1 MSRRRQASTSAAFA
15 AVLICAGCSPYGEPV
30 RWERDEF
37 VPGVPA
43 VVWPVGVPDMS
54 DEWVAALHAADAARQ
69 AAVNAH
75 DFSAPGL
82 RDLFDDQQLTRIAIN
97 ARWWAAQDDNT
108 RIDSG
113 YYYPPGPT
121 PMKPLSV
128 DITGDAATVTMCE
141 VSKWSAKSTTRFAAV
156 TAVPQNVPFDQFHDQ
171 QSLANASFMLMSQIP
186 SDTLAFLAS
195 SGNFHRT
202 VEYWYGEHPWAG
214 GEIPWTIDGF
224 GGPAALMSA
233 IISDPTLRAH
243 GASDPSWAN
252 ALRFLSQAVNA
263 LGRHSG
269 LDAECVSTS
278 ATADLASALVVVIP
292 EITALLDPRNASSQS
307 QPPVHILFGSNMILA
322 LGLDVEKGPLNRVL
336 GLSLMNDAA
345 RDSFAAAMA
354 SYLNDATAQPAS
366 RRIDAIVG
374 AGHLYGLASGAIAGE
389 ASRIAST
396 ASAAAQATRDMYKTI
411 LAWIPMPG
419 TGVPV
424 VDYLI
429 QLGGAM
435 ATDSITDRIYE
446 IKAPDEIQDASVAER
461 EGARA
466 ELGTIALEYFK
477 SNGLDETTAA
487 ELVEKLTSAFD
498 IDSNASSNPGGSG
511 EYATN

>member
-1 MSRRRQASTSAAFA
+1 
-15 AVLICAGCSPYGEPV
+15 
-30 RWERDEF
+30 
-37 VPGVPA
+37 
-43 VVWPVGVPDMS
+43 
-54 DEWVAALHAADAARQ
+54 
-69 AAVNAH
+69 
-75 DFSAPGL
+75 
-82 RDLFDDQQLTRIAIN
+82 
-97 ARWWAAQDDNT
+97 
-108 RIDSG
+108 
-113 YYYPPGPT
+113 
-121 PMKPLSV
+121 
-128 DITGDAATVTMCE
+128 
-141 VSKWSAKSTTRFAAV
+141 
-156 TAVPQNVPFDQFHDQ
+156 
-171 QSLANASFMLMSQIP
+171 MLMSQIP
-186 SDTLAFLAS
+186 SDTLDFLMS
-195 SGNFHRT
+195 HSNRDRT
-202 VEYWYGEHPWAG
+202 IAYWYGKHPWTG
-214 GEIPWTIDGF
+214 GEFPWTVDGF
-224 GGPAALMSA
+224 EGPAALLNA
-233 IISDPTLRAH
+233 IVSDPTLRAH
-243 GASDPSWAN
+243 DASDPSWAN

-269 LDAECVSTS
+269 FDAEHVSTS
-278 ATADLASALVVVIP
+278 AAADLASALVVVIP

-307 QPPVHILFGSNMILA
+307 QPPVHILVGSNIILA

-374 AGHLYGLASGAIAGE
+374 SGHLYGLAYGAIAGE
-389 ASRIAST
+389 TSRIAST

-419 TGVPV
+419 TGIPV

-446 IKAPDEIQDASVAER
+446 IKTPGEIRDASVSER
-461 EGARA
+461 EAAKA

-477 SNGLDETTAA
+477 SNGLDDTTAA

-498 IDSNASSNPGGSG
+498 IDSNASSNPNGSG